1 MVRKGAT
8 QNVRKAIVTLLI
20 ALLAGIIILIIM
32 ASMGW
37 GIGNRTICRYSNW
50 AGLGG
55 FCTAENEV
63 IGAKDWEECDASFK
77 AGFIASETDAGR
89 TDYAKKCAS
98 QQVLDLIAEC
108 WYDGGDGVWNPNSFM
123 CWTFTVKIDEDLEQT
138 KSELDALAED
148 VKTQIKQELGPGHT
162 KLATELAK
170 LVKEKKIY
178 GLLVEY
184 YTDRIY
190 VTIKDCVYG
199 GTDAEKLAKD
209 MAKEENDV
217 ATLLSENIDKTKSG
231 CTGLSSE
238 VNKFKKDA
246 AEFQSKEDTVGKSLS
261 AAATK
266 YGIASVEAAKLVSDI
281 TAISEKIERF
291 AIDEDYLEKVAED
304 TNILGEDKTYAAHF
318 RGNSVFDVLHGTE
331 IRQGELYE
339 IGYCNPPNA
348 IGGGIAARFTCTM
361 LKEGFGQSVQLTS
374 AGGGASGTMRT
385 GSPIPG
391 YCNLFEIYTG
401 DNWLINKLQ
410 APRTWCKNLAETI
423 IGPGPRT

>member
-8 QNVRKAIVTLLI
+8 QNVRRAIVTLLL

-37 GIGNRTICRYSNW
+37 GIGNKTLCRYSNW
-50 AGLGG
+50 AGLSG
-55 FCTAENEV
+55 FCKAENEV
-63 IGAKDWEECDASFK
+63 IGAKDWDECDASFK
-77 AGFIASETDAGR
+77 SGFVASETEAER

-98 QQVLDLIAEC
+98 QQVLNLIAEC
-108 WYDGGDGVWNPNSFM
+108 WYRGVEGIENPDSFM
-123 CWTFTVKIDEDLEQT
+123 CWTFTVQIDEDLETTQ
-138 KSELDALAED
+138 SELDELGER
-148 VKTQIKQELGPGHT
+148 VKTEIKQELGPGHT

-170 LVKEKKIY
+170 LTKEKKIY

-190 VTIKDCVYG
+190 ANIKDCVYG
-199 GTDAEKLAKD
+199 GTDAVELAKD
-209 MAKEENDV
+209 MAKEESDV
-217 ATLLSENIDKTKSG
+217 AKLLSENIDETKPD
-231 CTGLSSE
+231 CTISASDL
-238 VNKFKKDA
+238 NTFKEGTV
-246 AEFQSKEDTVGKSLS
+246 EFQSKEDAVGESLS
-261 AAATK
+261 AATTK
-266 YGIASVEAAKLVSDI
+266 YGIASVETAKLVADI
-281 TAISEKIERF
+281 TAISDRIERF
-291 AIDEDYLEKVAED
+291 AIDEDYLEKVAET
-304 TNILGEDKTYAAHF
+304 TNRPDETKTSSSYF
-318 RGNSVFDVLHGTE
+318 RGNSIFDVLHDTE

-385 GSPIPG
+385 GSVIPG

-401 DNWLINKLQ
+401 DNWLVNKLQ
-410 APRTWCKNLAETI
+410 APRTWCKRLAENVI
-423 IGPGPRT
+423 EPGPRT

>member
-8 QNVRKAIVTLLI
+8 QNVRKAIATLLI

-37 GIGNRTICRYSNW
+37 GVGNKTLCRYSNW
-50 AGLGG
+50 AGLSG

-63 IGAKDWEECDASFK
+63 ISAKDWDNCDSNFK
-77 AGFIASETDAGR
+77 DGFVASETEEER

-98 QQVLDLIAEC
+98 QQVLGLIKEC
-108 WYDGGDGVWNPNSFM
+108 WYRGGDGVWEPNSFM
-123 CWTFTVKIDEDLEQT
+123 CWTFTVQIDEDLEQT
-138 KSELDALAED
+138 KNELDDLAER
-148 VKTQIKQELGPGHT
+148 VKTEIKQELGPGHT

-170 LVKEKKIY
+170 LTKEKKIY

-190 VTIKDCVYG
+190 ANIKDCVYG
-199 GTDAEKLAKD
+199 GTDASELAKD
-209 MAKEENDV
+209 MAQEDSDV
-217 ATLLSENIDKTKSG
+217 AKLLNENIDKTKPD
-231 CTGLSSE
+231 CTISTSDL
-238 VNKFKKDA
+238 NTFKA
-246 AEFQSKEDTVGKSLS
+246 GAVEFETKKETVEESLR
-261 AAATK
+261 AAAVK
-266 YGIASVEAAKLVSDI
+266 YGIASVETAKLVSDI
-281 TAISEKIERF
+281 TAISDRIERF
-291 AIDEDYLEKVAED
+291 SIDEAYLEKVAKN
-304 TNILGEDKTYAAHF
+304 TNILGTDKTYASHF
-318 RGNSVFDVLHGTE
+318 RGNSVFDVLHDTE

-361 LKEGFGQSVQLTS
+361 LKEGFGQSVQLTG

-385 GSPIPG
+385 GSVIPG

-410 APRTWCKNLAETI
+410 APRTWCKRLAENI